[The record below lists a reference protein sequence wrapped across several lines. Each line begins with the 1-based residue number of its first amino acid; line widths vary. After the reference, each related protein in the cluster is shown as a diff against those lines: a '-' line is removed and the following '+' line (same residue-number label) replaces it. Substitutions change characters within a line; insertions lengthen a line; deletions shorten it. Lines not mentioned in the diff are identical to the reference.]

1 MRKLLI
7 IIPVILILLECDSII
22 NSENHSRKIGKIVF
36 TANNKSGIKQIYIMD
51 DNGTNIRQLTSMKTC
66 DNPTF
71 FDNGRKI
78 IFTSGTKGISLE
90 PAIWIMDS
98 DGNNK
103 NNIYLSDTANKH
115 LPYLIGRWP
124 EINSDNTKLIYYLYS
139 NYSFKNDIYLYNL
152 ETQKNIKI
160 TNLKGDNIKPLWS
173 PKGNKIAFISDMDYL
188 NVDTLRYRQD
198 IYVLNLNNQKL
209 DRVTCTGF
217 VETLLWDHS
226 GKCIYFRS
234 INNKSGIYKVNLE
247 TKNISLICEDFKNG
261 NIKIYPQSISES
273 GNQLLISTYAPNN
286 PDKNRIAILNIT
298 TNEMKTLYRN
308 KNDSDIFYCADWN
321 E

>member
-7 IIPVILILLECDSII
+7 IIPVVLILMECDSII
-22 NSENHSRKIGKIVF
+22 NSENHSKKIGKIVF

-51 DNGTNIRQLTSMKTC
+51 DNGTNIIQLTSMKTC

-78 IFTSGTKGISLE
+78 IFTSGTKGISLG

-115 LPYLIGRWP
+115 LPYLIGRRP
-124 EINSDNTKLIYYLYS
+124 EINSYDTKLIYYLYS

-160 TNLKGDNIKPLWS
+160 TNLKGDNIKPTWS

-188 NVDTLRYRQD
+188 NLDTLRFRQD

-209 DRVTCTGF
+209 DRVTYKGF

-226 GKCIYFRS
+226 GKFIYFRS
-234 INNKSGIYKVNLE
+234 MNNKSGIYKVNLE
-247 TKNISLICEDFKNG
+247 TKNISLICEDLKNG
-261 NIKIYPQSISES
+261 NVKIYPQSISES

-286 PDKNRIAILNIT
+286 PDKNRIAILNICI
-298 TNEMKTLYRN
+298 LQD
-308 KNDSDIFYCADWN
+308 KNLALCKKKV
-321 E
+321 